1 MERQRLIYGG
11 IQLELNEQ
19 LSIINRGTVEI
30 ISEDELKAVIGKK
43 TRLRIKF
50 GADPTA
56 PDIHLGHTVVFR
68 KLKQFQELGH
78 EVIFIIGDFTAKIGD
93 PSGRLQTRPRLS
105 TEEIVNNA
113 NTYQEQ
119 VFKILDREKTTVVF
133 NSRWLEAMG
142 MSEMMELSSRY
153 TVARMLE
160 RDDFTKRYKE
170 GKEITIL
177 EFLYPLLQG
186 YDSVYL
192 QADVEIGGTDQKFNL
207 LVGRNLQRD
216 YGQAPQIVITMP
228 LLEGTDGVRKM
239 SKSYWNY
246 IGVKEQANDM
256 FGKIMSIPD
265 AIMQR
270 YFELLTD
277 IDIKSISNMHPK
289 EAKKLLAREIVTF
302 YHSRDEAIMADEGF
316 ERVFSQKGLPDEM
329 QEICVTEAVKLV
341 DLLAEKGLVSSKS
354 HVRRLITQGGVRIDN
369 ERVNDVEFVIN
380 MQKERM
386 VIQYGKRN
394 FVRLNNK
401 G

>member
-1 MERQRLIYGG
+1 M
-11 IQLELNEQ
+11 ELNEQ
-19 LSIINRGTVEI
+19 LSIINHGTVEV
-30 ISEDELKAVIGKK
+30 ISEDELKTRIGKK

-78 EVIFIIGDFTAKIGD
+78 EIIFIIGDFTARIGD
-93 PSGRLQTRPRLS
+93 PSGRLKTRPGLS
-105 TEEIVNNA
+105 LEEIANNA
-113 NTYQEQ
+113 DTYQEQ

-133 NSRWLEAMG
+133 NSQWLEDIG
-142 MSEMMELSSRY
+142 ISGLMELSSHY

-186 YDSVYL
+186 YDSVHL

-207 LVGRNLQRD
+207 LVGRELQRD
-216 YGQAPQIVITMP
+216 YGQAPQVVITMP
-228 LLEGTDGVRKM
+228 LLEGTDGVKKM
-239 SKSYWNY
+239 SKSYGNY
-246 IGVKEQANDM
+246 IGVKESAKDM

-265 AIMQR
+265 AIMHR

-289 EAKKLLAREIVTF
+289 EAKQLLAREIVTF
-302 YHSRDEAIMADEGF
+302 YHSKDEAIMAEQGF

-329 QEICVTEAVKLV
+329 QEICVTENVKLV
-341 DLLAEKGLVSSKS
+341 DLLCEKSLVPSKS
-354 HVRRLITQGGVRIDN
+354 RARRLIDQGGIRVNN
-369 ERVNDVEFVIN
+369 ERVMDVEFVVD
-380 MQKERM
+380 MQKECM
-386 VIQYGKRN
+386 VVQYGKRN
-394 FVRLNNK
+394 FVRLNFE
-401 G
+401 

>member
-1 MERQRLIYGG
+1 M
-11 IQLELNEQ
+11 ELNEQ

>member
-1 MERQRLIYGG
+1 MEI
-11 IQLELNEQ
+11 NEQ
-19 LSIINRGTVEI
+19 LSIIKHGTVEV
-30 ISEDELKAVIGKK
+30 ISEDELKTRIGKK

-78 EVIFIIGDFTAKIGD
+78 EIIFIIGNFTAKIGD

-105 TEEIVNNA
+105 AEEIANNA
-113 NTYQEQ
+113 ETYQEQ

-133 NSRWLEAMG
+133 NSQWLEAIG
-142 MSEMMELSSRY
+142 TSGLMELSSHY

-186 YDSVYL
+186 YDSVHL

-207 LVGRNLQRD
+207 LVGRDLQRD
-216 YGQAPQIVITMP
+216 YGQAPQAVITMP
-228 LLEGTDGVRKM
+228 LLEGTDGIKKM
-239 SKSYWNY
+239 SKSYRNY
-246 IGVKEQANDM
+246 IGVKEPAKDM

-265 AIMQR
+265 AIMPR

-277 IDIKSISNMHPK
+277 IDIKSISCLHPK
-289 EAKKLLAREIVTF
+289 KAKQLLAREIVAF
-302 YHSRDEAIMADEGF
+302 YHSRDEAIIAEEGF

-329 QEICVTEAVKLV
+329 QEICVPDSVKLV
-341 DLLAEKGLVSSKS
+341 DMLAEKGLVSSKS
-354 HVRRLITQGGVRIDN
+354 HIRRLISQGGVRVNN
-369 ERVNDVEFVIN
+369 ERVMDVEFVVMPEVN
-380 MQKERM
+380 ECM
-386 VIQYGKRN
+386 VVQYGKRN
-394 FVRLNNK
+394 FVRLK
-401 G
+401 FSSDV

>member
-1 MERQRLIYGG
+1 MEI
-11 IQLELNEQ
+11 NEQ
-19 LSIINRGTVEI
+19 LSIIKHGTVEV
-30 ISEDELKAVIGKK
+30 ISEDELKTRIGKK
-43 TRLRIKF
+43 THLRIKF

-78 EVIFIIGDFTAKIGD
+78 EIIFIIGDFTARIGD
-93 PSGRLQTRPRLS
+93 PSGRLKTRPGLS
-105 TEEIVNNA
+105 LEEIVNNA
-113 NTYQEQ
+113 ATYQEQ

-133 NSRWLEAMG
+133 NSQWLEDIGISGLMK
-142 MSEMMELSSRY
+142 LSSHY

-186 YDSVYL
+186 YDSVHL

-207 LVGRNLQRD
+207 LVGRDLQRD
-216 YGQAPQIVITMP
+216 YGQASQVVITMP
-228 LLEGTDGVRKM
+228 LLEGTDGVKKM
-239 SKSYWNY
+239 SKSYGNY
-246 IGVKEQANDM
+246 IGIKESAKDM

-265 AIMQR
+265 TIMPK

-289 EAKKLLAREIVTF
+289 EAKQLLAREIVTF
-302 YHSRDEAIMADEGF
+302 YHSKDEAVMAEQGF
-316 ERVFSQKGLPDEM
+316 EQVFSQKGLPDEM

-341 DLLAEKGLVSSKS
+341 DLLCEKGLVPSKS
-354 HVRRLITQGGVRIDN
+354 HARRLIQQGGIRVDN
-369 ERVNDVEFVIN
+369 ERVMDVEFVVD
-380 MQKERM
+380 MQKESM
-386 VIQYGKRN
+386 VVQYGKRN
-394 FVRLNNK
+394 FVRLNF
-401 G
+401 GGV